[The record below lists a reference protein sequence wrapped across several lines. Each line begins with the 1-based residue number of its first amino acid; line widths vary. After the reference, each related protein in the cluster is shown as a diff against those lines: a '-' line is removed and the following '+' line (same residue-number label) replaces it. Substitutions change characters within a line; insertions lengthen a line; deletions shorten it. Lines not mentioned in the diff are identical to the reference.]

1 MHSHKTVER
10 STTSLGVFLA
20 ITVGSAMPG
29 LAQTTM
35 VAGDGTAN
43 TLVNG
48 NNLAACSVGL
58 CQVTGGT
65 QVDDSLFHS
74 FAEFSVQSGDE
85 INFVGTDIDTIFTR
99 VTGTRSFI
107 NGTISTTGGNTDLF
121 LLNPQGIIFGDNAT
135 LDIGGSFIATT
146 ADRVIFNNGALFSAT
161 NTRLS
166 SELLSISTPVGL
178 QYGTGSGA
186 IEVGGSGHQI
196 TAAPF
201 TGAFDRTNRSP
212 GLQVA
217 PGQTLALVGGPLL
230 FTGGSLTASDGR
242 IELGSVANNQ
252 AVTLQEKTP
261 GEWRLGYGSVTGAE
275 NIWLGAAASIDSSG
289 PGGGAIQI
297 YGQQLTLTDG
307 SVIIANTQGAGSGSG
322 INVKTESTLIQGAAG
337 SVSSGLYSDA
347 EPAAT
352 GQAGDINLQS
362 QQLSLMGEGKISS
375 VTLGAGNAGDI
386 RVQTGQLDMD
396 GASFIVSSA
405 LPFVPGNTGDV
416 TVISDQIT
424 LSEGAQIVTSNF
436 GTGETGIM
444 DVKSGRIILTGENS
458 DASLR
463 SGFQALGFL
472 SPGGQLTVDA
482 DHIQVLAGAQ
492 IAADTFGPGAGG
504 DITLSARQLD
514 INGSSVTDAPSRVS
528 TSVLAGATG
537 TGGDI
542 TLTVDQLRLTDGGQ
556 VGVSTFGD
564 GDAGTLYLTADT
576 IELMGLGLG
585 GRSGLFVNAIGG
597 SGDGGSIDLSANR
610 VTIQDGATVSASNF
624 QSLDLLPAGQ
634 GSPGNIRLVADQL
647 ALVNGGS
654 ITADTA
660 MGDRGN
666 LTLVTDTLT
675 LQEGSNI
682 STNAQGSSTGGNITI
697 DAIAIVATNNSDISA
712 NAQQGIGGRI
722 IVDANLI
729 LGTAYRPQLTPQSDI
744 TASSELGPTFSGTV
758 ELSTP
763 DYDPSQGIALLPT
776 TPVDISQQ
784 VTRRCAA
791 VGNSLVVSG
800 RGGVAADPSQ
810 VLSNDSLWIDLRL
823 TSEQSPN
830 LDAQITEALNPL
842 QISHQP
848 EAPIEAQAVSIENG
862 QVRLVTN
869 TSSPQVGAGHITA
882 CTP

>member
-10 STTSLGVFLA
+10 STASLGVFLA

-85 INFVGTDIDTIFTR
+85 INFVGTDINTIFTR
-99 VTGTRSFI
+99 VTGARSFI

-161 NTRLS
+161 DTRFS

-217 PGQTLALVGGPLL
+217 PGQTLALVGGPLV
-230 FTGGSLTASDGR
+230 FTGGSLTVSDGR
-242 IELGSVANNQ
+242 IELGSVTNNQ

-261 GEWRLGYGSVTGAE
+261 GEWLLGYGSVTGAE

-289 PGGGAIQI
+289 PGSGAIQI

-322 INVKTESTLIQGAAG
+322 INVRTESTLIQGAAG

-444 DVKSGRIILTGENS
+444 DVKIGR
-458 DASLR
+458 AH
-463 SGFQALGFL
+463 
-472 SPGGQLTVDA
+472 V
-482 DHIQVLAGAQ
+482 
-492 IAADTFGPGAGG
+492 
-504 DITLSARQLD
+504 
-514 INGSSVTDAPSRVS
+514 
-528 TSVLAGATG
+528 
-537 TGGDI
+537 
-542 TLTVDQLRLTDGGQ
+542 
-556 VGVSTFGD
+556 
-564 GDAGTLYLTADT
+564 
-576 IELMGLGLG
+576 
-585 GRSGLFVNAIGG
+585 
-597 SGDGGSIDLSANR
+597 
-610 VTIQDGATVSASNF
+610 
-624 QSLDLLPAGQ
+624 
-634 GSPGNIRLVADQL
+634 
-647 ALVNGGS
+647 
-654 ITADTA
+654 
-660 MGDRGN
+660 
-666 LTLVTDTLT
+666 
-675 LQEGSNI
+675 
-682 STNAQGSSTGGNITI
+682 
-697 DAIAIVATNNSDISA
+697 
-712 NAQQGIGGRI
+712 
-722 IVDANLI
+722 
-729 LGTAYRPQLTPQSDI
+729 
-744 TASSELGPTFSGTV
+744 
-758 ELSTP
+758 
-763 DYDPSQGIALLPT
+763 
-776 TPVDISQQ
+776 
-784 VTRRCAA
+784 
-791 VGNSLVVSG
+791 
-800 RGGVAADPSQ
+800 
-810 VLSNDSLWIDLRL
+810 
-823 TSEQSPN
+823 
-830 LDAQITEALNPL
+830 
-842 QISHQP
+842 
-848 EAPIEAQAVSIENG
+848 
-862 QVRLVTN
+862 
-869 TSSPQVGAGHITA
+869 
-882 CTP
+882 

>member
-1 MHSHKTVER
+1 MAT
-10 STTSLGVFLA
+10 
-20 ITVGSAMPG
+20 TVGSAMPG
-29 LAQTTM
+29 LAQATL

-48 NNLAACSVGL
+48 NNLAACSAGL

-65 QVDDSLFHS
+65 QVGSSLFHS
-74 FAEFSVQSGDE
+74 FAKFSVQSGDE
-85 INFVGTDIDTIFTR
+85 INFVGTGIDTIFTR
-99 VTGTRSFI
+99 VTGARSFI
-107 NGTISTTGGNTDLF
+107 DGTIGTTGGRTDLF
-121 LLNPQGIIFGDNAT
+121 LLNPQGIIFGENAS

-146 ADRVIFNNGALFSAT
+146 ADQVIFNNGAFFSAT
-161 NTRLS
+161 DTGLS
-166 SELLSISTPVGL
+166 SGLLSISTPIGL
-178 QYGTGSGA
+178 QYGTGSGE

-212 GLQVA
+212 GLQVD

-230 FTGGSLTASDGR
+230 LTGGSLTANDGR
-242 IELGSVANNQ
+242 IELGSVANDQ
-252 AVTLQEKTP
+252 AVTFQEKTP
-261 GEWRLGYGSVTGAE
+261 GEWILDYGSVTGAE

-297 YGQQLTLTDG
+297 YGQQLALTDG
-307 SVIIANTQGAGSGSG
+307 SVIVANTQGAGSGSG
-322 INVKTESTLIQGAAG
+322 IDVRTESTLIQGSAG
-337 SVSSGLYSDA
+337 LIVSGLYSDA
-347 EPAAT
+347 ESVAT
-352 GQAGDINLQS
+352 GQAGDITLQS
-362 QQLSLMGEGKISS
+362 QQLSLIEEGKISS
-375 VTLGAGNAGDI
+375 VTLGAGNAGNI
-386 RVQTGQLDMD
+386 RAQTRQLDMS
-396 GASFIVSSA
+396 GSSFIVSSA

-416 TVISDQIT
+416 TVVSDQIT
-424 LSEGAQIVTSNF
+424 LNEGAQIVTSNF
-436 GTGETGIM
+436 GTGETGLM
-444 DVKSGRIILTGENS
+444 YVKSGRIILTGENS
-458 DASLR
+458 DAGLR

-504 DITLSARQLD
+504 DITLTSRRLD
-514 INGSSVTDAPSRVS
+514 INGSSITDTPSRVS

-542 TLTVDQLRLTDGGQ
+542 TLTVDQLRLTNGGQ

-576 IELMGLGLG
+576 VELMGLGLG

-610 VTIQDGATVSASNF
+610 VMIQDGATVSASNF
-624 QSLDLLPAGQ
+624 QSLALLPPGQ
-634 GSPGNIRLVADQL
+634 GSPGNIRLVTDQL

-682 STNAQGSSTGGNITI
+682 STNAQGSSTGGNIKI
-697 DAIAIVATNNSDISA
+697 DAIAIVATNNSDIAA
-712 NAQQGIGGRI
+712 NAQQGVGGRI
-722 IVDANLI
+722 MVNANLI
-729 LGTAYRPQLTPQSDI
+729 LGTAYRPHLTPQSDI

-763 DYDPSQGIALLPT
+763 DDDSIQGITLLPT
-776 TPVDISQQ
+776 TPVDSNQQ

-791 VGNSLVVSG
+791 LGNSLVVSG
-800 RGGVAADPSQ
+800 RGGVAADPNQ
-810 VLSNDSLWIDLRL
+810 VLGSESLWIDLRL
-823 TSEQSPN
+823 VSEQSPN
-830 LDAQITEALNPL
+830 LDARITEALNLVPV
-842 QISHQP
+842 SPQP
-848 EAPIEAQAVSIENG
+848 DALIEAQTVSIENG
-862 QVRLVTN
+862 QVRLVAD
-869 TSSPQVGAGHITA
+869 TSSPQVGADHMAA
-882 CTP
+882 CSQ

>member
-1 MHSHKTVER
+1 M
-10 STTSLGVFLA
+10 A
-20 ITVGSAMPG
+20 ITIGSAMPG
-29 LAQTTM
+29 LAQATL

-48 NNLAACSVGL
+48 NNLATCSVSL

-65 QVDDSLFHS
+65 QVGNSLFHS
-74 FAEFSVQSGDE
+74 FAKFSVQSGDE
-85 INFVGTDIDTIFTR
+85 INFVSADVDTIFTR
-99 VTGTRSFI
+99 VTDAHSFI
-107 NGTISTTGGNTDLF
+107 DGTIGTTGGSSDLF
-121 LLNPQGIIFGDNAT
+121 LLNSRGIVFGENAT

-146 ADRVIFNNGALFSAT
+146 ADQVIFNNGAFFSAT
-161 NTRLS
+161 DTRLS
-166 SELLSISTPVGL
+166 SGLLSISTPVGL
-178 QYGTGSGA
+178 QYGAGSGA

-212 GLQVA
+212 GLQIN

-230 FTGGSLTASDGR
+230 LKGGNLTANDGR

-261 GEWRLGYGSVTGAE
+261 GEWILGYGNVTGAD

-297 YGQQLTLTDG
+297 YGQQLALTDG

-322 INVKTESTLIQGAAG
+322 IDVRTESTIIQGAAG
-337 SVSSGLYSDA
+337 PIISGLYSDA
-347 EPAAT
+347 ELAAT
-352 GQAGDINLQS
+352 GQAGDITLQS
-362 QQLSLMGEGKISS
+362 QQLALIEEGKISS
-375 VTLGAGNAGDI
+375 VTLGAGSAGNI
-386 RVQTGQLDMD
+386 RVETGQLDMD

-416 TVISDQIT
+416 TVVSDQIT
-424 LSEGAQIVTSNF
+424 LSGGAQIVTSNF
-436 GTGETGIM
+436 GTGTTGIM
-444 DVKSGRIILTGENS
+444 DVKSGHIVLTGENS

-504 DITLSARQLD
+504 DITLTSRQLD
-514 INGSSVTDAPSRVS
+514 INGSSVTDTPSRVS

-542 TLTVDQLRLTDGGQ
+542 TLTVDQLRLTNGGQ

-576 IELMGLGLG
+576 VELMGVGLG

-624 QSLDLLPAGQ
+624 QSLDLLPPGQ
-634 GSPGNIRLVADQL
+634 GSPGNIRLVTDRL
-647 ALVNGGS
+647 ALINGGS

-666 LTLVTDTLT
+666 LTLVADTLT
-675 LQEGSNI
+675 LQEGSRV
-682 STNAQGSSTGGNITI
+682 STNALGSSTGGNITI
-697 DAIAIVATNNSDISA
+697 DAIAIVAINNSDISA
-712 NAQQGIGGRI
+712 NAQQGVGGRI
-722 IVDANLI
+722 MVNAKLI

-763 DYDPSQGIALLPT
+763 DDDLSQGIALLPT
-776 TPVDISQQ
+776 TPVDNNQQ
-784 VTRRCAA
+784 VARRCAA
-791 VGNSLVVSG
+791 VGNSLVISG
-800 RGGVAADPSQ
+800 RGGVAADPSE
-810 VLSNDSLWIDLRL
+810 VLGSESLWIDLRPA
-823 TSEQSPN
+823 SEQSLN
-830 LDAQITEALNPL
+830 LDGRITEELNPL
-842 QISHQP
+842 QVSPQP
-848 EAPIEAQAVSIENG
+848 DALIEAQTVSIENG
-862 QVRLVTN
+862 QVRLVAN
-869 TSSPQVGAGHITA
+869 TPSPQVDTDHMTA
-882 CTP
+882 CLP

>member
-1 MHSHKTVER
+1 MIV
-10 STTSLGVFLA
+10 
-20 ITVGSAMPG
+20 
-29 LAQTTM
+29 
-35 VAGDGTAN
+35 
-43 TLVNG
+43 
-48 NNLAACSVGL
+48 
-58 CQVTGGT
+58 
-65 QVDDSLFHS
+65 
-74 FAEFSVQSGDE
+74 
-85 INFVGTDIDTIFTR
+85 
-99 VTGTRSFI
+99 
-107 NGTISTTGGNTDLF
+107 
-121 LLNPQGIIFGDNAT
+121 
-135 LDIGGSFIATT
+135 
-146 ADRVIFNNGALFSAT
+146 
-161 NTRLS
+161 
-166 SELLSISTPVGL
+166 
-178 QYGTGSGA
+178 
-186 IEVGGSGHQI
+186 
-196 TAAPF
+196 
-201 TGAFDRTNRSP
+201 
-212 GLQVA
+212 
-217 PGQTLALVGGPLL
+217 
-230 FTGGSLTASDGR
+230 
-242 IELGSVANNQ
+242 
-252 AVTLQEKTP
+252 
-261 GEWRLGYGSVTGAE
+261 
-275 NIWLGAAASIDSSG
+275 
-289 PGGGAIQI
+289 
-297 YGQQLTLTDG
+297 
-307 SVIIANTQGAGSGSG
+307 ANTQGAGSGSG
-322 INVKTESTLIQGAAG
+322 IDVRTESTLIQGSAG
-337 SVSSGLYSDA
+337 PIVSGLYSDA

-352 GQAGDINLQS
+352 GQAGDITLQS
-362 QQLSLMGEGKISS
+362 QQLSLIGEGKISS
-375 VTLGAGNAGDI
+375 VTLGAGSAGDI
-386 RVQTGQLDMD
+386 RVQTGQLDMG

-416 TVISDQIT
+416 TVASDQIT

-444 DVKSGRIILTGENS
+444 SVKSGRIILTGENS

-472 SPGGQLTVDA
+472 SPGGQLTVDV
-482 DHIQVLAGAQ
+482 DYIQVLAGAQ
-492 IAADTFGPGAGG
+492 ITADTFGPGAGG

-576 IELMGLGLG
+576 VELMGLGLG

-624 QSLDLLPAGQ
+624 QSLDLLPPGQ

-666 LTLVTDTLT
+666 LTLITDTLT

-712 NAQQGIGGRI
+712 NAQQGVGGRI
-722 IVDANLI
+722 IVNANLI

-744 TASSELGPTFSGTV
+744 TASSELGPKFSGTV
-758 ELSTP
+758 ELSAP

-776 TPVDISQQ
+776 TPVDSNQQ

-800 RGGVAADPSQ
+800 RGGAAADPSQ
-810 VLSNDSLWIDLRL
+810 VLGNESLWIDLRL
-823 TSEQSPN
+823 ASAQSPN
-830 LDAQITEALNPL
+830 LEARTTEALHPL
-842 QISHQP
+842 HVSPQP
-848 EAPIEAQAVSIENG
+848 DAPIEAQAVSIENG
-862 QVRLVTN
+862 QVRLVAETL
-869 TSSPQVGAGHITA
+869 SPQVGTDQMTT
-882 CTP
+882 CSQ